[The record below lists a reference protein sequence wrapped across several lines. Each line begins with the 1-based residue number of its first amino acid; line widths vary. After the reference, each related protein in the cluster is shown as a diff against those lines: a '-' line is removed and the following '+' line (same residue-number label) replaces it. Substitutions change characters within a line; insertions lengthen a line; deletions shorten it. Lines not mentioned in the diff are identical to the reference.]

1 MNQLAV
7 FEGKQVM
14 ILFPEDVNFQFKGDF
29 LIRAKDVAEIL
40 EYASTQKFTD
50 VVKEKYLV
58 KVSNSNLTKMVEF
71 SIHATGELFLTNFGL
86 NQALANSTMPKA
98 EPFQDWLYEDVLPSV
113 QKHGAY
119 LTPQKIEEVLSDPDT
134 IIKLATELK
143 MERQKRLETEKTNAI
158 LMHVNK
164 TYTATEIAKELGF
177 KSAIALN
184 NDLVSKKVQFKQNET
199 WVLYSQHADK
209 GYTEIKQSVLDSGKI
224 IYDRRWTQLGRE
236 FLLKLYE
243 GGCCNV

>member
-40 EYASTQKFTD
+40 EYAKTQNFTD

-58 KVSNSNLTKMVEF
+58 LVKNSDYAKSVSTNSVRLNTM
-71 SIHATGELFLTNFGL
+71 GETFLTNHGL

-143 MERQKRLETEKTNAI
+143 MERQKRLEAEKTNTI

-236 FLLKLYE
+236 FLLKLYQAP
-243 GGCCNV
+243 